1 MATTDPIIRWETE
14 ALRESA
20 ARRGHA
26 ESPATEHPP
35 SHRRADWVTL
45 RDAHYETG
53 LPIETLR
60 KWARRNHV
68 PSEMRR
74 TEYGDRRM
82 VDLLAVED
90 RARSLG
96 RPLHPV
102 PEHLR
107 EPDAAAGTGR
117 TGAAGGPEPDQL
129 EAGAAGPR
137 RANHTGSTSPHQEG
151 RVVDLRRHE
160 DEEKES
166 SRTAPPG
173 TMIVPIAAW
182 DRMLMQ
188 LGNLHEAGQQLA
200 QARERAAKAETEATF
215 LRERLAELRAQME
228 PAADS
233 AHAPS
238 PSATDDDAPS
248 MWRYVMRGW
257 RTRRKDD

>member
-1 MATTDPIIRWETE
+1 
-14 ALRESA
+14 
-20 ARRGHA
+20 
-26 ESPATEHPP
+26 
-35 SHRRADWVTL
+35 VTL

-60 KWARRNHV
+60 KWARRKHV

-107 EPDAAAGTGR
+107 EPDAAEATGR
-117 TGAAGGPEPDQL
+117 TSTVGPEPDEL
-129 EAGAAGPR
+129 EAGAAGPP
-137 RANHTGSTSPHQEG
+137 RANHTGPTSPHQGG
-151 RVVDLRRHE
+151 RAVDLRNNE

-228 PAADS
+228 PAAGPER
-233 AHAPS
+233 APS
-238 PSATDDDAPS
+238 PSAADDDAPS

-257 RTRRKDD
+257 RTRRKVD